1 MVNETVL
8 QAGSQA
14 SDHGEGHPH
23 GVCLR
28 GMLALLCCLLV
39 CSAQGQEIDA
49 QVGDIRDGSLSGA
62 VHHINLYTEKGRRIS
77 PTSNFDQPY
86 SPSETCGQCHDV
98 DTISQGWHFTPA
110 ADANAAG
117 RPGEPW
123 IYVDIATATQIPLS
137 HTPWPGT
144 FQPADLGISDWNFIR
159 LFGRHMTGGG
169 PGVHDANTVVLPG
182 DRWGPSGSLE
192 INCLTCHSA
201 ELMHDQSVVS
211 EQIARQNYRW
221 SATATASFGYVKRS
235 ARRLRDNYQLGD
247 TARAGPQVSYDESR
261 FFADNKIFLKLDRD
275 VANERCYFCHSTK
288 VLSHDAMDNLQDVHM
303 ASGIACV
310 TCHGHGLDHK
320 IRRGDETEA
329 RETGNVSP
337 GRFSCVGCHLPEEGM
352 ERPRAGQFT
361 APRPEHKGL
370 PPIHFE
376 KLSCTACHSGPWPRP
391 ETVMGKTSRSH
402 ALGTHGANPVD
413 DRLPYVQLPV
423 FAPGHDGKLQP
434 HRLIWPAYWASVAG
448 DDVVPLSP
456 DAVKE
461 AAGDLIPH
469 QSELT
474 GPSWPEMDSD
484 KVKAVLETLA
494 ASLEEGRKAGYV
506 SGGKLFSIEGG
517 EVVSQRH
524 VAGEPYLWPLAHNVR
539 PARQALGI
547 RGCEDCHAQDAPF
560 LFGAIAVDGPLVD
573 PNERVSMT
581 EFGGMDVAA
590 SRRFAATFGFR
601 PLFKLVASA
610 SCVLMGLVL
619 FWLVMRVLDGLI
631 GGSVQKRE

>member
-1 MVNETVL
+1 MLNEALL
-8 QAGSQA
+8 QAGFHA
-14 SDHGEGHPH
+14 GDRGEGQVH
-23 GVCLR
+23 GVKPWVVPV
-28 GMLALLCCLLV
+28 LLCCLLAG
-39 CSAQGQEIDA
+39 SSLSQDT

-62 VHHINLYTEKGRRIS
+62 VHHINLYTEKGGRIS
-77 PTSNFDQPY
+77 PSSNFDQPY

-98 DTISQGWHFTPA
+98 DSISQGWHFTPA

-182 DRWGPSGSLE
+182 DRWGPTGSLE
-192 INCLTCHSA
+192 IDCLTCHSA
-201 ELMHDQSVVS
+201 EPMHNQALAS

-235 ARRLRDNYQLGD
+235 ARRLKADYQPGD
-247 TARAGPQVSYDESR
+247 KASGGPQVSYDESR
-261 FFADNKIFLKLDRD
+261 FFADKKIFLKLDRD
-275 VANERCYFCHSTK
+275 VANKRCYFCHSTK
-288 VLSHDAMDNLQDVHM
+288 VISQDPMDNLQDVHM
-303 ASGIACV
+303 ASGLTCA

-320 IRRGDETEA
+320 TRRGYETEA
-329 RETGNVSP
+329 QETGRP
-337 GRFSCVGCHLPEEGM
+337 EAARFSCVGCHLPEEGG
-352 ERPRAGQFT
+352 RPQAGQFT

-370 PPIHFE
+370 PLIHFE
-376 KLSCTACHSGPWPRP
+376 KLSCTACHSGPWPRS

-402 ALGTHGANPVD
+402 ALATYGANPAD
-413 DRLPYVQLPV
+413 DRLPYIQLPV

-461 AAGDLIPH
+461 TAGDLIPH
-469 QSELT
+469 RNDLT
-474 GPSWPEMDSD
+474 GPSWPEMDSE
-484 KVKAVLETLA
+484 KVKAVLEVLA
-494 ASLEEGRKAGYV
+494 ESLDEGREPAYV
-506 SGGKLFSIEGG
+506 SGGRLFSIEAGQ
-517 EVVSQRH
+517 VVSRRH
-524 VAGEPYLWPLAHNVR
+524 AAGEPYMWPLAHNVR

-547 RGCEDCHAQDAPF
+547 RGCQDCHAQDSPII
-560 LFGAIAVDGPLVD
+560 FGNIAVDGPLTD
-573 PNERVSMT
+573 PNERVSMA

-590 SRRFAATFGFR
+590 ARRFASTFAFR
-601 PLFKLVASA
+601 PMLKFGAVAA
-610 SCVLMGLVL
+610 CVVIGLVL
-619 FWLVMRVLDGLI
+619 LWLVMRVLDGLI
-631 GGSVQKRE
+631 GASVEKRE